1 MRSGNRLLQKGIDTN
16 KSLYVRKT
24 KYVRTLML
32 LFKKMETELQGAIKL
47 FSIFMLPVLQS
58 EQKTKPFEMQNKA
71 GKVANI

>member
-1 MRSGNRLLQKGIDTN
+1 
-16 KSLYVRKT
+16 
-24 KYVRTLML
+24 ML